1 MQAIVQTAATLL
13 QPGGEFR
20 TFSYLQS
27 YPTPAAARLRR
38 LLQASFEDF
47 SMGRLVLRNFPPAW
61 VMRGTKALAN

>member
-1 MQAIVQTAATLL
+1 
-13 QPGGEFR
+13 
-20 TFSYLQS
+20 
-27 YPTPAAARLRR
+27 LRR